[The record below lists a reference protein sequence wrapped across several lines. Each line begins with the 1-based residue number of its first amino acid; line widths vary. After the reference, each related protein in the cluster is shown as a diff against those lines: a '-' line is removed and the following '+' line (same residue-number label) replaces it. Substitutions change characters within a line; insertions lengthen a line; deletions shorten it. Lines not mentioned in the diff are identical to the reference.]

1 MPGFQKYHSR
11 TLWRRAVDRPRFGAG
26 SNVGSNVGL
35 LVQAACSLM
44 SAFELRS
51 GHKLLGWAG
60 WRGWLAGLAGPFG
73 VHVGVHFEVHF
84 GVQLGEATFCTRPW

>member
-1 MPGFQKYHSR
+1 
-11 TLWRRAVDRPRFGAG
+11 
-26 SNVGSNVGL
+26 
-35 LVQAACSLM
+35 M

-84 GVQLGEATFCTRPW
+84 GVQLGRRFFAHVLGNIDMLVPREASQEVEFVSKPIVL